1 VPLASCQLKNKET
14 EMSKKKENSKSK
26 PKVNPKLEGFE
37 MEIDK
42 FGEIKTSFDID
53 KLNEFLDENV
63 EDKKLINRE
72 DNEEEK

>member
-1 VPLASCQLKNKET
+1 
-14 EMSKKKENSKSK
+14 MSKKKENSKSK

>member
-1 VPLASCQLKNKET
+1 MT
-14 EMSKKKENSKSK
+14 KKKEVKKDK

-72 DNEEEK
+72 DKKEK